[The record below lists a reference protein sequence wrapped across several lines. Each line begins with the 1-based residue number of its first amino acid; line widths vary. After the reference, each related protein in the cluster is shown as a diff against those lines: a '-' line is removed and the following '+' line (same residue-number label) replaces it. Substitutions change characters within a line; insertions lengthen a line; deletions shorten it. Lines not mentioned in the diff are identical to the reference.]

1 MAGYRASGLT
11 MEQYARREG
20 INRLT
25 LAKWC
30 HLLGRGADA
39 KTMQF
44 AEVKLGA
51 TATMGAGATAPWA
64 FEVEKG
70 RFSWPQGSGSEK
82 IHLEPAALTMPLSGI
97 DLKDGCKKLGM
108 SDKQLEINGIQ

>member
-1 MAGYRASGLT
+1 
-11 MEQYARREG
+11 MEQYARQEG

-39 KTMQF
+39 KTMKF

-64 FEVEKG
+64 FEVTLPNG
-70 RFSWPQGSGSEK
+70 WVVRAADA
-82 IHLEPAALTMPLSGI
+82 AALA
-97 DLKDGCKKLGM
+97 
-108 SDKQLEINGIQ
+108 QLLHVAGR